1 MMRSMIR
8 GAVAGLVL
16 VLVAQAVHAQAG
28 LSLGLGGG
36 LVVPTGTMADGIQ
49 TGWNGMVV
57 ARVKPGLSPVGL
69 RLDGF
74 YNRFAL
80 QGGVEGHSRMLGATA
95 DAVFTLPSAMVARPY
110 LLGGVGMYSGK
121 TSIDGLGS
129 SQSQTKFGLNA
140 GAGFDFGFSG
150 GARLFAE
157 GRFHAILKGVTDPST
172 GAEKTGY
179 MVPLTVGLRWAMR

>member
-16 VLVAQAVHAQAG
+16 VLVAQAAHAQAG

-36 LVVPTGTMADGIQ
+36 VVVPTGTMADGIQ

-57 ARVKPGLSPVGL
+57 ARAKPALSPVGL
-69 RLDGF
+69 QLDGF

-80 QGGVEGHSRMLGATA
+80 QGGVDGHSRMLGATA
-95 DAVFTLPSAMVARPY
+95 DAVFALPSAMMARPY
-110 LLGGVGMYSGK
+110 LLSGVGMYSGK
-121 TSIDGLGS
+121 TSIEGLGS

-140 GAGFDFGFSG
+140 GAGFDFGFG

>member
-1 MMRSMIR
+1 MTRSMIR

-57 ARVKPGLSPVGL
+57 ARVKPALSPVGL
-69 RLDGF
+69 QLDGF

-80 QGGVEGHSRMLGATA
+80 ESGV
-95 DAVFTLPSAMVARPY
+95 DA
-110 LLGGVGMYSGK
+110 
-121 TSIDGLGS
+121 
-129 SQSQTKFGLNA
+129 
-140 GAGFDFGFSG
+140 
-150 GARLFAE
+150 LF
-157 GRFHAILKGVTDPST
+157 
-172 GAEKTGY
+172 
-179 MVPLTVGLRWAMR
+179 PLDDRQRRDEVLR

>member
-8 GAVAGLVL
+8 GAVAGLAL
-16 VLVAQAVHAQAG
+16 VLVAQAAHAQAG

-36 LVVPTGTMADGIQ
+36 VVVPTGTMADGIQ
-49 TGWNGMVV
+49 TGWNGMIV
-57 ARVKPGLSPVGL
+57 ARVKPALSPVGL
-69 RLDGF
+69 QLDGF

-80 QGGVEGHSRMLGATA
+80 EGVEGHSRMLGATA
-95 DAVFTLPSAMVARPY
+95 DAVFALPSAMVARPY

-121 TSIDGLGS
+121 TSIDGVGS

-140 GAGFDFGFSG
+140 GAGFDFGFGG

-157 GRFHAILKGVTDPST
+157 GRFHAILKGVTDVST